1 MDTLRDYEE
10 FEYNNQQVMQ
20 TPTPIH
26 RPYVEEE
33 KFMHDML
40 FDDKMIA
47 K

>member
-20 TPTPIH
+20 TPAPIH

-33 KFMHDML
+33 KLMHEML